1 MLRRPYAL
9 RWKKKSI
16 KKLEK
21 ITSKI
26 TEDDME
32 EIKKSLSKKVTISE
46 PFKSNNTND
55 VMISGSINR
64 N

>member
-1 MLRRPYAL
+1 MLRMPYAL

-26 TEDDME
+26 TEKDLE
-32 EIKKSLSKKVTISE
+32 EIK
-46 PFKSNNTND
+46 
-55 VMISGSINR
+55 
-64 N
+64 